1 MTSPGR
7 HQIVNDPAGGGG
19 SDRKFVLLVLQ
30 GTIKATTTMISFR
43 YFFLSALFGG
53 VIGGAL
59 GAMFTLNIFG
69 EQGQE
74 QAEEDEEEAARHPA
88 EMRLQPEAILRL
100 PRRGPV
106 EHDYLHEI

>member
-1 MTSPGR
+1 MWITNSVQSAP
-7 HQIVNDPAGGGG
+7 VE
-19 SDRKFVLLVLQ
+19 KFVLSVLQ
-30 GTIKATTTMISFR
+30 GTIKATTTMISFK

-74 QAEEDEEEAARHPA
+74 QAEEDEEA

-100 PRRGPV
+100 PRREPV
-106 EHDYLHEI
+106 EHDYMHEI

>member
-1 MTSPGR
+1 
-7 HQIVNDPAGGGG
+7 
-19 SDRKFVLLVLQ
+19 
-30 GTIKATTTMISFR
+30 MISFR

-74 QAEEDEEEAARHPA
+74 QAEEDEEA

-100 PRRGPV
+100 PRREPV
-106 EHDYLHEI
+106 EHDYMHEI

>member
-1 MTSPGR
+1 MQSA
-7 HQIVNDPAGGGG
+7 QVE
-19 SDRKFVLLVLQ
+19 KFVLSVLQ

-74 QAEEDEEEAARHPA
+74 QAEEDEEA

-100 PRRGPV
+100 PRREPV
-106 EHDYLHEI
+106 EHDYIHEI